1 MWGVTSNAP
10 DLMYLKPFITWVG
23 WGPGALYISHPLHR
37 QKGSAPCNPYT
48 HNPLDRLR
56 APRRRAF
63 TSSEK
68 GLNSYICCAYNL
80 SIARTLP
87 LHTYP
92 HSTVRLRTTTIGPIG
107 PQAHIVR
114 LGP

>member
-10 DLMYLKPFITWVG
+10 DLTHLKPSPTWAG
-23 WGPGALYISHPLHR
+23 WGPGALYISHPPP
-37 QKGSAPCNPYT
+37 QAEGSAPCNPYI

-56 APRRRAF
+56 APRRRAV

-68 GLNSYICCAYNL
+68 GMNSYILCAYNL

-92 HSTVRLRTTTIGPIG
+92 PLYC
-107 PQAHIVR
+107 QA
-114 LGP
+114 